1 MLLERTISQLDIGY
15 LPPARAQELGQL
27 GYMQWL
33 GGLPSDANYRTEAM
47 RAYAA
52 AAPFLHPSPAVAVFC
67 DLLVASTRMPPEP
80 LALALP
86 ARHRRGGAQARRR
99 AL

>member
-1 MLLERTISQLDIGY
+1 MLLNLTISQLDIGHV
-15 LPPARAQELGQL
+15 PRARALELGRL

-33 GGLPSDANYRTEAM
+33 GALPGDAAYRDEAM

-52 AAPFLHPSPAVAVFC
+52 AAPFIRRSPAVAVFC

-80 LALALP
+80 LPLTLP
-86 ARHRRGGAQARRR
+86 RHRRGGARARRG
-99 AL
+99 AT